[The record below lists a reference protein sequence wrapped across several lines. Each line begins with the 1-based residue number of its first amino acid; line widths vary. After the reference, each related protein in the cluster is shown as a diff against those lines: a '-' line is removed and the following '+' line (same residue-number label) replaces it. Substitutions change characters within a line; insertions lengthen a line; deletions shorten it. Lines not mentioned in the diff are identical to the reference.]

1 MNKFKLSVTFQVCG
15 VGHTNVIE
23 TDDWTKIRDEL
34 MSYAEHFHDYT
45 QNTHWPWIS
54 ELKITCE
61 E

>member
-1 MNKFKLSVTFQVCG
+1 MNKFKLSVTFLVCG
-15 VGHTNVIE
+15 VERTDVIK

-34 MSYAEHFHDYT
+34 TSYAEHFHDYT
-45 QNTHWPWIS
+45 QNMHWPWIK

>member
-1 MNKFKLSVTFQVCG
+1 MNKFKMSVTFLACG
-15 VGHTNVIE
+15 VEHTDVIE

-34 MSYAEHFHDYT
+34 TSYAEHFHDYT
-45 QNTHWPWIS
+45 QNMYCPWIK

>member
-1 MNKFKLSVTFQVCG
+1 MNKFKLTVTFLACG
-15 VGHTNVIE
+15 VEHTNVIK

-34 MSYAEHFHDYT
+34 KFYSEHFHDHT
-45 QNTHWPWIS
+45 QNIHWPWIK